1 MDHRRAINSLAFR
14 ELIHEGESRA
24 DPPQAGRPCIVLIKR
39 TATVPQP
46 QHRKV
51 NSRKTRATIQRNLE
65 GVVANSR
72 IVVSRMQTGSERVY
86 RREMTYS
93 VARPLTR
100 LEFAYESGI
109 DGADGSRIPEAA
121 YGVNTLVSFRFSQ
134 TASCARARDAQHR
147 VSRTENLGF
156 LDGSARIRGEIKEE
170 GGDEG
175 LEKEEDGTRKQQHS
189 EISACSE
196 GDWQPARRA
205 NRQSGKAARHQRWMR
220 C

>member
-1 MDHRRAINSLAFR
+1 
-14 ELIHEGESRA
+14 
-24 DPPQAGRPCIVLIKR
+24 
-39 TATVPQP
+39 
-46 QHRKV
+46 
-51 NSRKTRATIQRNLE
+51 
-65 GVVANSR
+65 
-72 IVVSRMQTGSERVY
+72 MQTGSERVY

-121 YGVNTLVSFRFSQ
+121 YGVNTLVFFRFSQ

-196 GDWQPARRA
+196 GDWQPARRT